1 MSDTDIVVSG
11 DHQPQQQPQ
20 TEPQQRTREK
30 QVTLSQS
37 DLDDV
42 TTSLLFNDQER
53 IFIENLNVDEESK
66 NEKRKIFD
74 TTVVPVE
81 TVPPPPPVATVNMD
95 DLKMFV
101 LKCVSRQDISPNFA
115 AVEAGFYDKVELC
128 VDEMTPGS
136 FFKIEEFVNTRLE
149 RVIMHSKVFS
159 ENVCEKLATE
169 ERELYIELCECVNKF
184 RKRMNERL
192 KNDK

>member
-1 MSDTDIVVSG
+1 MSDTDIVLSG
-11 DHQPQQQPQ
+11 DHQQQSPPPQQ
-20 TEPQQRTREK
+20 TKEK
-30 QVTLSQS
+30 QQVTLSQS

-42 TTSLLFNDQER
+42 TASLLFNDQER
-53 IFIENLNVDEESK
+53 IFMENLNVDEE
-66 NEKRKIFD
+66 EEEAKRKVFD
-74 TTVVPVE
+74 TTVITTETNE
-81 TVPPPPPVATVNMD
+81 TVPPPAATVNMD

-101 LKCVSRQDISPNFA
+101 LKCVGRQDISPKFA
-115 AVEAGFYDKVELC
+115 AIESDFYDKVELC

-159 ENVCEKLATE
+159 ENVCEKLAAE
-169 ERELYIELCECVNKF
+169 ERELYIELCESVNKF

-192 KNDK
+192 KNNQ